1 MTESLFIGLMS
12 GTSADGIDAVLT
24 AHDGQRIKVIASDH
38 QPLAPS
44 LRHDILAFR
53 QSGDE

>member
-24 AHDGQRIKVIASDH
+24 EHDGHKIKVIASDH
-38 QPLAPS
+38 QLLAPS
-44 LRHDILAFR
+44 LRQEILAFR
-53 QSGDE
+53 QP

>member
-53 QSGDE
+53 QSGDR